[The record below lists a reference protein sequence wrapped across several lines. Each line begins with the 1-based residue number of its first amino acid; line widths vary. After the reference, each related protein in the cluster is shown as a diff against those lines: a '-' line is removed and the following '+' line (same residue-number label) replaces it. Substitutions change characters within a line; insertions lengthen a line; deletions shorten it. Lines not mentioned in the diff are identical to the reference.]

1 MIEQRG
7 DKMPTQKDFSIQK
20 CKDCLRITRI
30 DIDGDKHCHLHSRKL
45 AETIINNVC
54 SNKIP
59 LRSHSRT
66 LECMVRL
73 SNDDLYIKRINELLD
88 HRKQK
93 GCKLKYIN
101 SDVKKSF

>member
-1 MIEQRG
+1 
-7 DKMPTQKDFSIQK
+7 MPTRKDFNIQK

-30 DIDGDKHCHLHSRKL
+30 DIEGDKHCHLYSRKL
-45 AETIINNVC
+45 AETIISNVC

-66 LECMVRL
+66 LECMARL
-73 SNDDLYIKRINELLD
+73 SDDDLYISKINELLEY
-88 HRKQK
+88 RKKK
-93 GCKLKYIN
+93 GNKLRYIN